1 MIHTEAF
8 DFIFSE
14 ILAHIEVNPCE
25 KLGHVPQLDIH
36 HGDVAA
42 QRMLRVL
49 SASPVALF
57 PVLSSPASNNKLIK
71 LQAN

>member
-25 KLGHVPQLDIH
+25 KLGHVPQLDH
-36 HGDVAA
+36 DDVAA
-42 QRMLRVL
+42 QRMLGVL